1 MANNRPATNP
11 GALIGKTGLGIDEF
25 CVLVGL
31 STRMFSSAR
40 TFEEVPSEHRQRFL
54 DLAARMETGDLAG
67 LKSYDRCPILRGEI
81 TGQVDSAACANTR
94 RSTPPAPQ
102 SCSTA
107 GLATVVKDAARTTWA
122 GVGELTGIPVEAL
135 RTPQARGSLNADS
148 RQRLTELVA
157 LVAGNPAPKDFR
169 AAVSA
174 LGPPAPVVQSV
185 PTPTTSPCPPAAT
198 FAEMAQRYGV
208 EVKAAQA
215 WMRSQGDTGGVSRPR
230 QEHLDHLD
238 AMEDRAAIEINGAV
252 LVTLSTLKKRGW
264 TGGLVAKVLGEPD
277 VVLKNPVYA
286 TAAPMRTWYFHRVW
300 AAEAEDA
307 VADALASTT
316 ARRETKTE
324 RGERAHAE
332 AANRAAAAA
341 AEAEAAAQEVRSR
354 VQAMVRAPGRAPDA
368 VTLHLGPTNSGKTSS
383 ALDTLAE
390 RGSGV
395 YAGPLRM
402 LAWEAHAKLVAR
414 LGAEQVGM
422 ITGEERINENA
433 PILCC
438 TAESAPD
445 TGDLLVL
452 DEAHWVGDPER
463 GPAWTA
469 LLQGDYREV
478 HVTGSRAVRPVLEA
492 VYANAG
498 TCSVHDCTRLST
510 LTYAGRKPPGSIP
523 KRSAVIAFSEKAVQ
537 AIAGELREHGHQ
549 VGMLYG
555 ALPPG
560 TRREQVTK
568 LIAGELDVIVTT
580 DVIGH
585 GVNLP
590 VDAVW
595 FAETTK
601 FDGTRRRTLHLWEMA
616 QIAGRAGRG
625 PGNDGTAGIYVSAM
639 PGLDADEGT
648 VRAGVA
654 AASGARHDGL
664 SIPRV
669 PFGPK
674 LSGLGVTDAAEL
686 GVALLHWRHL
696 AAAQASASP
705 VLVPTQVDTL
715 LEKWQRVGEVCEE
728 STTVLTSSW
737 GVDPK
742 LVWSLMMLP
751 VDAGAHSFPAIVAAA
766 MCRKSLR
773 ARVGAG
779 YHRDLPG
786 AGARA
791 KELRDIAAAVVAFG
805 EGFGGVSTD
814 MLAEAL
820 AEVTAT
826 LSALVNQGNTTGTG
840 TRKKGKR
847 RRSGPGVC
855 VSCGSPCAPWFTEC
869 DPCHQDW
876 SW

>member
-11 GALIGKTGLGIDEF
+11 AALVGKTGLGIDKF
-25 CVLVGL
+25 CALVGL
-31 STRMFSSAR
+31 PPRAFLHAR
-40 TFEEVPSEHRQRFL
+40 TFEEIPSEHRQRFL

-67 LKSYDRCPILRGEI
+67 LKSYDRCPILRAEIVGEI
-81 TGQVDSAACANTR
+81 NAAARGVTR
-94 RSTPPAPQ
+94 RSTPPAPRP
-102 SCSTA
+102 SSTA
-107 GLATVVKDAARTTWA
+107 ELAATVKNAARATWA

-135 RTPQARGSLNADS
+135 RTPKARGLLNADA

-169 AAVSA
+169 AAVNA
-174 LGPPAPVVQSV
+174 LGPPSPLVQPV
-185 PTPTTSPCPPAAT
+185 PTPTTSPRPPAAT

-208 EVKAAQA
+208 EVKAAQS
-215 WMRSQGDTGGVSRPR
+215 WMRVQGGTGGVSRPR
-230 QEHLDHLD
+230 QNHLDHLD
-238 AMEDRAAIEINGAV
+238 AMGERAATEINGAV
-252 LVTLSTLKKRGW
+252 LAALSTLKKRGW
-264 TGGLVAKVLGEPD
+264 TEGLVAKVLGEPD
-277 VVLKNPVYA
+277 VLLDNPVYR
-286 TAAPMRTWYFHRVW
+286 TAAPMRTWYSHRIW

-332 AANRAAAAA
+332 AANRAAAAI
-341 AEAEAAAQEVRSR
+341 QEVRSR
-354 VQAMVRAPGRAPDA
+354 VRAIVAAPGRAPDA

-402 LAWEAHAKLVAR
+402 LAWEAHAKLAAR
-414 LGAEQVGM
+414 LGAEAVGM
-422 ITGEERINENA
+422 ITGEERVNETA
-433 PILCC
+433 PVLCC

-478 HVTGSRAVRPVLEA
+478 HIAGSRAVRPVLEA

-498 TCSVHDCTRLST
+498 TCSVHDCTRLSR
-510 LTYAGRKPPGSIP
+510 LTYAGRKAPAFIP

-639 PGLDADEGT
+639 PGLDADQDT
-648 VRAGVA
+648 VKAGVA
-654 AASGARHDGL
+654 AASGDRHDGL

-705 VLVPTQVDTL
+705 VLVPMQVDTL
-715 LEKWQRVGEVCEE
+715 VEKWQRVAQVCEQ
-728 STTVLTSSW
+728 STTDLTTSW
-737 GVDPK
+737 GIDPAA
-742 LVWSLMMLP
+742 VWSLMMLP
-751 VDAGAHSFPAIVAAA
+751 VDAGAPSFTGIVGAALY
-766 MCRKSLR
+766 RRSLR
-773 ARVGAG
+773 ARVAAG
-779 YHRDLPG
+779 YQRDLPG

-791 KELRDIAAAVVAFG
+791 KALRDIQAAVVAFG
-805 EGFGGVSTD
+805 DGFGGVSTD
-814 MLAEAL
+814 MLTEHL
-820 AEVTAT
+820 TEVTAT
-826 LSALVNQGNTTGTG
+826 LSALVAQGNTARGR
-840 TRKKGKR
+840 RKGR
-847 RRSGPGVC
+847 HGHQRPGVC

-876 SW
+876 SWR

>member
-1 MANNRPATNP
+1 MATNRPATNP
-11 GALIGKTGLGIDEF
+11 GALIGKTGLGIDKF
-25 CVLVGL
+25 CALVGL
-31 STRMFSSAR
+31 PPRAFVTAQ
-40 TFEEVPSEHRQRFL
+40 TFEEIPSVHRQRFL

-67 LKSYDRCPILRGEI
+67 LKSYDRCPILRAEIVGEI
-81 TGQVDSAACANTR
+81 DAAARAVTR
-94 RSTPPAPQ
+94 RSTPSAPRP
-102 SCSTA
+102 SSTA
-107 GLATVVKDAARTTWA
+107 ELATTVKDAARATWA

-135 RTPQARGSLNADS
+135 RTPKARDLLNADA

-169 AAVSA
+169 AAVNA
-174 LGPPAPVVQSV
+174 LGPPSPLVQSV
-185 PTPTTSPCPPAAT
+185 PTPTTNPRPPAAT
-198 FAEMAQRYGV
+198 FAEMAHRYGV

-215 WMRSQGDTGGVSRPR
+215 WMRVQGGTGGVSRPR
-230 QEHLDHLD
+230 QNHLDHLD
-238 AMEDRAAIEINGAV
+238 AMGERAATEINGAV
-252 LVTLSTLKKRGW
+252 LAALSTLKKRGW
-264 TGGLVAKVLGEPD
+264 TEGLVAKVLGEPD
-277 VVLKNPVYA
+277 VLLDNPVYR
-286 TAAPMRTWYFHRVW
+286 TAAPMRTWYSHRVW

-316 ARRETKTE
+316 RRRETKTE
-324 RGERAHAE
+324 RGGRAHAE
-332 AANRAAAAA
+332 AASRAAAAT
-341 AEAEAAAQEVRSR
+341 QEVRSR
-354 VQAMVRAPGRAPDA
+354 VRAIVAAPGRAPDA

-402 LAWEAHAKLVAR
+402 LAWEAHAKLAAR
-414 LGAEQVGM
+414 LGAEAVGM
-422 ITGEERINENA
+422 ITGEERVNESA

-469 LLQGDYREV
+469 LLQGDFREV

-498 TCSVHDCTRLST
+498 TCSVHDCTRLSQ
-510 LTYAGRKPPGSIP
+510 LTYTGRKPPGSIP

-537 AIAGELREHGHQ
+537 AIAGELRDHGHQ

-560 TRREQVTK
+560 TRRDQVTK
-568 LIAGELDVIVTT
+568 LVAGELDVIVTT
-580 DVIGH
+580 DAIGH

-601 FDGTRRRTLHLWEMA
+601 FDGTRRRRLHVWEVA

-625 PGNDGTAGIYVSAM
+625 PGNDGTAGIYVSRM

-648 VRAGVA
+648 VAAGVA
-654 AASGARHDGL
+654 AATGARHDGL
-664 SIPRV
+664 SIRRV

-696 AAAQASASP
+696 AGAQSSASP
-705 VLVPTQVDTL
+705 VLVPMQVDTL
-715 LEKWQRVGEVCEE
+715 VEKWQRVGEVCGK
-728 STTVLTSSW
+728 STTDITSGW
-737 GVDPK
+737 GIDPA

-751 VDAGAHSFPAIVAAA
+751 VDARAFSFPDIVAAA
-766 MCRKSLR
+766 LYRRSLR
-773 ARVGAG
+773 ARVEAG

-791 KELRDIAAAVVAFG
+791 KALRDIQAAHTAFG
-805 EGFGGVSTD
+805 DGFGGVSD
-814 MLAEAL
+814 EMLTEHL

-876 SW
+876 SWQ

>member
-11 GALIGKTGLGIDEF
+11 GALVGKTGLGIDKF
-25 CVLVGL
+25 CALVGL
-31 STRMFSSAR
+31 PPRVFLHAR
-40 TFEEVPSEHRQRFL
+40 TFEEIPSEHRQRFL

-67 LKSYDRCPILRGEI
+67 LKSYDRKPSLRAEIVGEI
-81 TGQVDSAACANTR
+81 DPTAHAVTR
-94 RSTPPAPQ
+94 RSTPPAPRP
-102 SCSTA
+102 SSTA
-107 GLATVVKDAARTTWA
+107 ELAATVKDAARATWA

-135 RTPQARGSLNADS
+135 RTPKARGLLNAAA
-148 RQRLTELVA
+148 RRRLTEMVA

-169 AAVSA
+169 AAVNA
-174 LGPPAPVVQSV
+174 LGPPAPLVQSV
-185 PTPTTSPCPPAAT
+185 PTPTTSPRPPAAT

-215 WMRSQGDTGGVSRPR
+215 WMRVQGGTGGVGRPR
-230 QEHLDHLD
+230 QNHLDHLD
-238 AMEDRAAIEINGAV
+238 AMGERAATEINGAV
-252 LVTLSTLKKRGW
+252 LVTLPTLKKRGW
-264 TGGLVAKVLGEPD
+264 TEGLVAKVLGEPD

-286 TAAPMRTWYFHRVW
+286 TAAPMRTWYSHRIW
-300 AAEAEDA
+300 AAGAEDA

-316 ARRETKTE
+316 RRRETKTE
-324 RGERAHAE
+324 RVERAHEE

-341 AEAEAAAQEVRSR
+341 QEVRSR
-354 VQAMVRAPGRAPDA
+354 VRAIVAAPGRAPDA

-402 LAWEAHAKLVAR
+402 LAWEAHAKLAAR
-414 LGAEQVGM
+414 LGAEMVGM
-422 ITGEERINENA
+422 ITGEERVNETA

-478 HVTGSRAVRPVLEA
+478 HIAGSRAVRPVLEA

-498 TCSVHDCTRLST
+498 TCSVHDCARLSR
-510 LTYAGRKPPGSIP
+510 LTYVGPSSPASIP

-560 TRREQVTK
+560 TRRDQVTK

-601 FDGTRRRTLHLWEMA
+601 FDGTTRRRLHVWEMA

-639 PGLDADEGT
+639 PGLDAHQDT

-654 AASGARHDGL
+654 AASGATHDGL

-674 LSGLGVTDAAEL
+674 LSGLGVCDAAEF

-696 AAAQASASP
+696 AGAQSSASP
-705 VLVPTQVDTL
+705 VLVPMQVDTL
-715 LEKWQRVGEVCEE
+715 VEKWQRVGEVCGK
-728 STTVLTSSW
+728 STTDITSGW
-737 GVDPK
+737 GIDPA

-751 VDAGAHSFPAIVAAA
+751 VDARAFSFPDIVAAA
-766 MCRKSLR
+766 LYRRSLR
-773 ARVGAG
+773 ARVEAG

-791 KELRDIAAAVVAFG
+791 KALRDIQAAHTAFG
-805 EGFGGVSTD
+805 DGFGGVSD
-814 MLAEAL
+814 EMLTEHL

-826 LSALVNQGNTTGTG
+826 LSALVSEGNTTGTG
-840 TRKKGKR
+840 TRKKGQR
-847 RRSGPGVC
+847 HHPRPGVC

-876 SW
+876 GWR

>member
-11 GALIGKTGLGIDEF
+11 GALIGKTGLGPDGF
-25 CVLVGL
+25 CALVGL
-31 STRMFSSAR
+31 PPRAFVTAR
-40 TFEEVPSEHRQRFL
+40 TFDEIPSEHRQRFL

-67 LKSYDRCPILRGEI
+67 LKSYDRCPILRAEI
-81 TGQVDSAACANTR
+81 TGQVDSVACAGTR

-107 GLATVVKDAARTTWA
+107 GLATAVKDAARVTWA
-122 GVGELTGIPVEAL
+122 GVSELTGIPVESL
-135 RTPQARGSLNADS
+135 RTPKVRSLLNADA

-169 AAVSA
+169 AAVNA
-174 LGPPAPVVQSV
+174 LGPPSPVVQSV
-185 PTPTTSPCPPAAT
+185 PTPTTSPRPPAAT

-252 LVTLSTLKKRGW
+252 LVALSTLKKRGW
-264 TGGLVAKVLGEPD
+264 TEGLVAKVLGEPD
-277 VVLKNPVYA
+277 VLLDNPVYR
-286 TAAPMRTWYFHRVW
+286 TAAPMRTWYSHRVW

-332 AANRAAAAA
+332 AANRAAAAT
-341 AEAEAAAQEVRSR
+341 QEVRSR
-354 VQAMVRAPGRAPDA
+354 VRAIVAAPGRAPDA

-402 LAWEAHAKLVAR
+402 LAWEAHARLAAR
-414 LGAEQVGM
+414 LGAEMVGM
-422 ITGEERINENA
+422 ITGEERVNESA

-469 LLQGDYREV
+469 LLQGNFREV

-498 TCSVHDCTRLST
+498 TCSVHDCTRLSR
-510 LTYAGRKPPGSIP
+510 LTYAGRKAPAFIP

-560 TRREQVTK
+560 TRRDQVAK

-639 PGLDADEGT
+639 PGLNADENT

-654 AASGARHDGL
+654 AASGDRHDGL

-686 GVALLHWRHL
+686 GVALLQWRHL

-705 VLVPTQVDTL
+705 VLVPMQVDTL
-715 LEKWQRVGEVCEE
+715 VEKWQRVAQVCGK
-728 STTVLTSSW
+728 STTDLTSSW
-737 GVDPK
+737 GMDPAA
-742 LVWSLMMLP
+742 VWSLMMLP
-751 VDAGAHSFPAIVAAA
+751 VDAGAPSFTGIVAAA
-766 MCRKSLR
+766 LYRKSLR

-779 YHRDLPG
+779 YQRDLPG

-791 KELRDIAAAVVAFG
+791 KALRDIQAAVVAFG
-805 EGFGGVSTD
+805 DGFGGVSTD
-814 MLAEAL
+814 MLTEHL
-820 AEVTAT
+820 TEVTAT
-826 LSALVNQGNTTGTG
+826 LSALVAQGNTARGR
-840 TRKKGKR
+840 RKGR
-847 RRSGPGVC
+847 HGHQRPGVC

-876 SW
+876 DWR

>member
-1 MANNRPATNP
+1 MANNRPAMNP
-11 GALIGKTGLGIDEF
+11 GALVGKTGLGIDKF
-25 CVLVGL
+25 CALVGL
-31 STRMFSSAR
+31 PPRAFLHAR

-67 LKSYDRCPILRGEI
+67 LKSYDRNPILRGEI
-81 TGQVDSAACANTR
+81 TGLIDPTARAVTR
-94 RSTPPAPQ
+94 RSTPPAPRP
-102 SCSTA
+102 CSTA
-107 GLATVVKDAARTTWA
+107 ELATTVKDAARATWE

-135 RTPQARGSLNADS
+135 RTPKARGLLNAAE
-148 RQRLTELVA
+148 RRRLTELVA
-157 LVAGNPAPKDFR
+157 LMAENPAPKEFR
-169 AAVSA
+169 AAVNA
-174 LGPPAPVVQSV
+174 LGPPSPLVQSV
-185 PTPTTSPCPPAAT
+185 PTPTTSPRPPAAT

-208 EVKAAQA
+208 EVKAAQS
-215 WMRSQGDTGGVSRPR
+215 WMRVQGGTGGVSRPR
-230 QEHLDHLD
+230 QNHLDHLD
-238 AMEDRAAIEINGAV
+238 AMGERAATEINGAV
-252 LVTLSTLKKRGW
+252 LAALSTLKKRGW
-264 TGGLVAKVLGEPD
+264 TEGLVAKVLGEPD
-277 VVLKNPVYA
+277 VLLDNPVYR
-286 TAAPMRTWYFHRVW
+286 TAAPMRTWYSHRIW

-324 RGERAHAE
+324 RVGRAHAE
-332 AANRAAAAA
+332 AASRAAAAI
-341 AEAEAAAQEVRSR
+341 QEVRSR
-354 VQAMVRAPGRAPDA
+354 VRAIVAAPSRAPDA

-383 ALDTLAE
+383 ALDTLAK

-402 LAWEAHAKLVAR
+402 LAWEAYSKLTVR
-414 LGAEQVGM
+414 LGAEMVGM
-422 ITGEERINENA
+422 ITGEERVNESA

-445 TGDLLVL
+445 TGNLLVL

-469 LLQGDYREV
+469 LLQGNFREV

-492 VYANAG
+492 VYTNAG
-498 TCSVHDCTRLST
+498 TCSVHDCTRLSR
-510 LTYAGRKPPGSIP
+510 LTYAGRKAPAFIP

-560 TRREQVTK
+560 TRRDQVTK

-601 FDGTRRRTLHLWEMA
+601 FDGTRRRALHLWEMA

-639 PGLDADEGT
+639 PGLNADENT
-648 VRAGVA
+648 VKAGAA
-654 AASGARHDGL
+654 AASGDRHDGL

-674 LSGLGVTDAAEL
+674 LSGLGVTDAGEL
-686 GVALLHWRHL
+686 GVALLQWRHL

-705 VLVPTQVDTL
+705 VLVPMQVDTL
-715 LEKWQRVGEVCEE
+715 VEKWQRVGQVCGK
-728 STTVLTSSW
+728 STTDLTDGW
-737 GVDPK
+737 GMNPAA
-742 LVWSLMMLP
+742 VWSLMMLP
-751 VDAGAHSFPAIVAAA
+751 VDAGAPSFTGIVAAA
-766 MCRKSLR
+766 LYRKSLR

-779 YHRDLPG
+779 YQRDLPG

-791 KELRDIAAAVVAFG
+791 KALRDIQAAVVAFG
-805 EGFGGVSTD
+805 DGFGGVSTD
-814 MLAEAL
+814 MLTEHL
-820 AEVTAT
+820 TEVTAT
-826 LSALVNQGNTTGTG
+826 LSALVAQGNTARGR
-840 TRKKGKR
+840 RKGR
-847 RRSGPGVC
+847 HGHQRPGVC

-876 SW
+876 GWR

>member
-11 GALIGKTGLGIDEF
+11 GALVGKTGLGIDKF
-25 CVLVGL
+25 CALVGL
-31 STRMFSSAR
+31 PPRAFVTAQ
-40 TFEEVPSEHRQRFL
+40 TFEEIPSVHRQRFL

-67 LKSYDRCPILRGEI
+67 LKSYDRCPILRAEIVGEI
-81 TGQVDSAACANTR
+81 DAAARAVTR
-94 RSTPPAPQ
+94 RSTPSAPRP
-102 SCSTA
+102 SSTA
-107 GLATVVKDAARTTWA
+107 GLATAVKDAARATWV

-135 RTPQARGSLNADS
+135 RTPKARDLLNADA

-157 LVAGNPAPKDFR
+157 LVAENPAPKDFR
-169 AAVSA
+169 AAVNA
-174 LGPPAPVVQSV
+174 LGPPSPLVQSV
-185 PTPTTSPCPPAAT
+185 PTPTTNPRPPAAT

-215 WMRSQGDTGGVSRPR
+215 WMRVQGGTGGVSRPR
-230 QEHLDHLD
+230 QNHLDHLD
-238 AMEDRAAIEINGAV
+238 AMGERAATEINGAV
-252 LVTLSTLKKRGW
+252 LAALSTLKKRGW
-264 TGGLVAKVLGEPD
+264 TEGLVAKVLGEPD
-277 VVLKNPVYA
+277 VLLDNPVYR
-286 TAAPMRTWYFHRVW
+286 TAAPMRTWYSHRVW

-316 ARRETKTE
+316 RRRETKTE
-324 RGERAHAE
+324 RGERALAE
-332 AANRAAAAA
+332 AANRAAAAT
-341 AEAEAAAQEVRSR
+341 QEVRSR
-354 VQAMVRAPGRAPDA
+354 VQAIVRAPGRAPDA

-402 LAWEAHAKLVAR
+402 LAWEAHAKLAAR
-414 LGAEQVGM
+414 LGAEAVGM
-422 ITGEERINENA
+422 ITGEERVNENA

-469 LLQGDYREV
+469 LLQGEYREV
-478 HVTGSRAVRPVLEA
+478 HVAGSRAVRPVLEA

-498 TCSVHDCTRLST
+498 TCSVHDCARLSR
-510 LTYAGRKPPGSIP
+510 LTYVGPSSPASIP

-537 AIAGELREHGHQ
+537 AIAGELREHGHR

-560 TRREQVTK
+560 TRRDQVTK

-639 PGLDADEGT
+639 PGLDADENT
-648 VRAGVA
+648 VKAGVA
-654 AASGARHDGL
+654 AASGDRHDGL

-705 VLVPTQVDTL
+705 VLVPMQVDTL
-715 LEKWQRVGEVCEE
+715 VEKWQRVAQVCEQ
-728 STTVLTSSW
+728 STTDLTTSW
-737 GVDPK
+737 GIDPAA
-742 LVWSLMMLP
+742 VWSLMMLP
-751 VDAGAHSFPAIVAAA
+751 VDAGAPSFTGIVGAAL
-766 MCRKSLR
+766 CRKSLR

-791 KELRDIAAAVVAFG
+791 KELRDIAAAVVTFG
-805 EGFGGVSTD
+805 DGFGGVSTD

-826 LSALVNQGNTTGTG
+826 LSTLVNQGNTTGTG

-876 SW
+876 SWQ

>member
-11 GALIGKTGLGIDEF
+11 GALVGKTGLGIDKF
-25 CVLVGL
+25 CALVGL
-31 STRMFSSAR
+31 PPRVFLHAR
-40 TFEEVPSEHRQRFL
+40 TFEEIPSEHRQRFL

-67 LKSYDRCPILRGEI
+67 LKSYDRKPSLRAEIVGEI
-81 TGQVDSAACANTR
+81 DPTAHAVTR
-94 RSTPPAPQ
+94 RSTPPAPRP
-102 SCSTA
+102 SSTA
-107 GLATVVKDAARTTWA
+107 ELAATVKDAARATWA

-135 RTPQARGSLNADS
+135 RTPKARGLLNAAA
-148 RQRLTELVA
+148 RRRLTEMVA

-169 AAVSA
+169 AAVNA
-174 LGPPAPVVQSV
+174 LGPPAPLVQSV
-185 PTPTTSPCPPAAT
+185 PTPTTSPRPPAAT

-215 WMRSQGDTGGVSRPR
+215 WMRVQGGTGGVGRPR
-230 QEHLDHLD
+230 QNHLDHLD
-238 AMEDRAAIEINGAV
+238 AMGERAATEINGAV
-252 LVTLSTLKKRGW
+252 LVTLPTLKKRGW
-264 TGGLVAKVLGEPD
+264 TEGLVAKVLGEPD

-286 TAAPMRTWYFHRVW
+286 TAAPMRTWYSHRIW
-300 AAEAEDA
+300 AAGAEDA

-316 ARRETKTE
+316 RRRETKTE
-324 RGERAHAE
+324 RVERAHEE

-341 AEAEAAAQEVRSR
+341 QEVRSR
-354 VQAMVRAPGRAPDA
+354 VRAIVAAPGRAPDA

-402 LAWEAHAKLVAR
+402 LAWEAHAKLAAR
-414 LGAEQVGM
+414 LGAEMVGM
-422 ITGEERINENA
+422 ITGEERVNETA

-478 HVTGSRAVRPVLEA
+478 HIAGSRAVRPVLEA

-498 TCSVHDCTRLST
+498 TCSVHDCARLSR
-510 LTYAGRKPPGSIP
+510 LTYVGPSSPASIP

-560 TRREQVTK
+560 TRRDQVTK

-601 FDGTRRRTLHLWEMA
+601 FDGTTRRRLHVWEMA

-639 PGLDADEGT
+639 PGLDAHQDT

-654 AASGARHDGL
+654 AASGATHDGL

-674 LSGLGVTDAAEL
+674 LSGLGVCDAAEF

-696 AAAQASASP
+696 AGAQSSASP
-705 VLVPTQVDTL
+705 VLVPMQVDTL
-715 LEKWQRVGEVCEE
+715 VEKWQRVGEVCGK
-728 STTVLTSSW
+728 STTDITSGW
-737 GVDPK
+737 GIDPA

-751 VDAGAHSFPAIVAAA
+751 VDAGAPSFAGIVAAA
-766 MCRKSLR
+766 LCRRSLR
-773 ARVGAG
+773 ARVEAG
-779 YHRDLPG
+779 YQRDLPG

-791 KELRDIAAAVVAFG
+791 KALRDIQAAVVAFG
-805 EGFGGVSTD
+805 DGFGGVSTD
-814 MLAEAL
+814 MLAERL

-826 LSALVNQGNTTGTG
+826 LSALVAQGNTARGR
-840 TRKKGKR
+840 RKGR
-847 RRSGPGVC
+847 HGHQRPGVC

-876 SW
+876 GWR

>member
-11 GALIGKTGLGIDEF
+11 AALIGKTGLGPDGF
-25 CVLVGL
+25 CALVGL
-31 STRMFSSAR
+31 PPRAFLHAR

-67 LKSYDRCPILRGEI
+67 LKSYDRNPILRGEI
-81 TGQVDSAACANTR
+81 TGLIDPTARAVTR
-94 RSTPPAPQ
+94 RSTPPAPRP
-102 SCSTA
+102 CSTA
-107 GLATVVKDAARTTWA
+107 ELATTVKDAARATWE

-135 RTPQARGSLNADS
+135 RTPKARGLLNAAA
-148 RQRLTELVA
+148 RRRLTELVA
-157 LVAGNPAPKDFR
+157 LMAENPAPKDFR
-169 AAVSA
+169 AAVNA
-174 LGPPAPVVQSV
+174 LGPPSPLVQSV
-185 PTPTTSPCPPAAT
+185 PTPTTSPRPPAAT

-208 EVKAAQA
+208 EVKAAQS
-215 WMRSQGDTGGVSRPR
+215 WMRVQGGTGGVSRPR
-230 QEHLDHLD
+230 QNHLDHLD
-238 AMEDRAAIEINGAV
+238 AMGERAATEINGAV
-252 LVTLSTLKKRGW
+252 LAALSTLKKRGW
-264 TGGLVAKVLGEPD
+264 TEGLVAKVLGEPD
-277 VVLKNPVYA
+277 VLLDNPVYR
-286 TAAPMRTWYFHRVW
+286 TAAPMRTWYSHRIW

-316 ARRETKTE
+316 RRRETKTE
-324 RGERAHAE
+324 RAGRAHAE
-332 AANRAAAAA
+332 AASRAAAAI
-341 AEAEAAAQEVRSR
+341 QEVRSR
-354 VQAMVRAPGRAPDA
+354 VQAIVAAPGRGPDA

-402 LAWEAHAKLVAR
+402 LAWEAYSKLAAS
-414 LGAEQVGM
+414 LGAEMVGM
-422 ITGEERINENA
+422 ITGEERVNESA

-469 LLQGDYREV
+469 LLQGNFREV

-498 TCSVHDCTRLST
+498 TCSVHDCTRLSR
-510 LTYAGRKPPGSIP
+510 LTYAGRKAPAFIP

-639 PGLDADEGT
+639 PGLDADENT
-648 VRAGVA
+648 VKAGVA
-654 AASGARHDGL
+654 AASGDRHDGL
-664 SIPRV
+664 FIPRV

-705 VLVPTQVDTL
+705 VLVPMQVDTL
-715 LEKWQRVGEVCEE
+715 VEKWQRVAQVCEQ
-728 STTVLTSSW
+728 STTDLTTSW
-737 GVDPK
+737 GIDPAA
-742 LVWSLMMLP
+742 VWSLMMLP
-751 VDAGAHSFPAIVAAA
+751 VDAGAPSFTGIVGAALY
-766 MCRKSLR
+766 RRSLR
-773 ARVGAG
+773 ARVAAG
-779 YHRDLPG
+779 YQRDLPG

-791 KELRDIAAAVVAFG
+791 KALRDIQAAVVAFG
-805 EGFGGVSTD
+805 DGFGGVSTD
-814 MLAEAL
+814 MLTEHL
-820 AEVTAT
+820 TEVTAT
-826 LSALVNQGNTTGTG
+826 LSALVAQGNTARGR
-840 TRKKGKR
+840 RKGR
-847 RRSGPGVC
+847 HGHQRPG
-855 VSCGSPCAPWFTEC
+855 SA
-869 DPCHQDW
+869 
-876 SW
+876 